1 MMRHGRMSTTG
12 MNNLKYDKTMATIYK
27 IGSPKSEVVKQIQRA
42 LNLFPDGIY
51 GPFTAERVKSFQ
63 REHSLTPDGIVGPA
77 TLALLLPSVT
87 ASVMG
92 LKRSKRRIT
101 KIIVHCTATPEGR
114 HYTVDDIRKWHRQRG
129 FSDIGYHY
137 VVYLDGS
144 VHLGRDVDISG
155 AHCTNHNSNSIG
167 ICYVGGVA
175 MDGKTPKDTRTK
187 EQKAALMSL
196 LKDLRRMYPEACI
209 HSHSDYANKA
219 CPSFDATY
227 EYRNI

>member
-1 MMRHGRMSTTG
+1 
-12 MNNLKYDKTMATIYK
+12 MATIYK

-51 GPFTAERVKSFQ
+51 GPLTAERVKSFQ

-101 KIIVHCTATPEGR
+101 KIIVHCTATREGG
-114 HYTVDDIRKWHRQRG
+114 HYTVDDIRRWHRQRG

-144 VHLGRDVDISG
+144 VHEGRDVDISG

-167 ICYVGGVA
+167 VCYVGGVA

-187 EQKAALMSL
+187 EQKAALLSL